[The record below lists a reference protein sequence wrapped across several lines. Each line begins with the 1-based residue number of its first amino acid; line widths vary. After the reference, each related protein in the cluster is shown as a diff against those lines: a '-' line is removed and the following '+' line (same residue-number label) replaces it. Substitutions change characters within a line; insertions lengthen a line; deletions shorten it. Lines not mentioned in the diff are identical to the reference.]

1 MVGVV
6 PVQALESGTAMQG
19 WRSFGSDGE
28 PLLRCGDTVWTVACM
43 DYPDGGN
50 APDEANYPLGGNT
63 PANVARVLEGIASQ
77 DGIPTW
83 EKAYDYEYLR
93 PTRVLGKSF
102 AHVQDSLFE
111 DGESVYV
118 QAAQGLLRLEGALP
132 GMTTDLGALS
142 LNNGRVFHR
151 GQAIRRQPD
160 AATLRHIGHDLYA
173 DDRRVYLLRHEMDG
187 IHSHPDLRILQDADP
202 ARFRIRHVLP
212 HAILSDDEQR
222 VWLNGEPLHGV
233 TPRAIKL
240 MGVFFWTD
248 GVHVYHCEKRI
259 AQADPARFDV
269 LADSD
274 YARQDDAVYFRD
286 QRIPGADAASFV
298 ADDMSTAHDRRRR
311 YLFEEPVMSQDDA
324 ADS

>member
-1 MVGVV
+1 MGK
-6 PVQALESGTAMQG
+6 G
-19 WRSFGSDGE
+19 
-28 PLLRCGDTVWTVACM
+28 LRLRI
-43 DYPDGGN
+43 P
-50 APDEANYPLGGNT
+50 APHP
-63 PANVARVLEGIASQ
+63 
-77 DGIPTW
+77 
-83 EKAYDYEYLR
+83 
-93 PTRVLGKSF
+93 VLGQSF

-118 QAAQGLLRLEGALP
+118 QAAHGLLRLEGALP

-142 LNNGRVFHR
+142 LNNGRIFHR

-222 VWLNGEPLHGV
+222 VWLNGEPIHGV

-274 YARQDDAVYFRD
+274 YARQTTPSTSATNGFPART
-286 QRIPGADAASFV
+286 RPAS
-298 ADDMSTAHDRRRR
+298 SPTT
-311 YLFEEPVMSQDDA
+311 
-324 ADS
+324 

>member
-1 MVGVV
+1 
-6 PVQALESGTAMQG
+6 MQG
-19 WRSFGSDGE
+19 WRPFGPDGE

-50 APDEANYPLGGNT
+50 APDEAHYPLGGNT
-63 PANVARVLEGIASQ
+63 RPMSRASWRAL
-77 DGIPTW
+77 PRRTASPW

-93 PTRVLGKSF
+93 PTRVLGQSF

-118 QAAQGLLRLEGALP
+118 QAAHGLLRLEGALP

-142 LNNGRVFHR
+142 LNNGRIFHR

-202 ARFRIRHVLP
+202 DQARPAARH
-212 HAILSDDEQR
+212 SQ
-222 VWLNGEPLHGV
+222 
-233 TPRAIKL
+233 
-240 MGVFFWTD
+240 
-248 GVHVYHCEKRI
+248 
-259 AQADPARFDV
+259 
-269 LADSD
+269 
-274 YARQDDAVYFRD
+274 
-286 QRIPGADAASFV
+286 
-298 ADDMSTAHDRRRR
+298 RRRTASLAQR
-311 YLFEEPVMSQDDA
+311 RTDTA
-324 ADS
+324 